1 MSKILIG
8 TEVEVTFPQLTNKT
22 LTGKVDTGATMTSL
36 HATSINVI
44 GRNVEFV
51 CEELSP
57 NTITLPLYSTQDIHT
72 ADAGS
77 SERPV
82 VQLSITINGAEI
94 PNVSINLN
102 DRSNM
107 DSPLLIGQNVLSQGE
122 FIIDPSNVTET
133 VALQLDLASLTEIHE
148 ICMESMVNLEKLLES
163 TRSVIKDLQ
172 QKRASLFERVN
183 KHG

>member
-1 MSKILIG
+1 
-8 TEVEVTFPQLTNKT
+8 
-22 LTGKVDTGATMTSL
+22 MTSL
-36 HATSINVI
+36 HASSIAVV
-44 GRNVEFV
+44 GQNVEFV

-82 VQLSITINGAEI
+82 VQLTITINGVEI
-94 PNVSINLN
+94 PKASINLN

-107 DSPLLIGQNVLSQGE
+107 DSPLLIGQNVLSQGD
-122 FIIDPSNVTET
+122 FIIDPSKVSET
-133 VALQLDLASLTEIHE
+133 VVLQQDLASLTEIHE
-148 ICMESMVNLEKLLES
+148 ICMDSMINLEKLLES
-163 TRSVIKDLQ
+163 TRSVITDLQ
-172 QKRASLFERVN
+172 QKRASLFEKVN